1 MFSKK
6 IRLGKDA
13 ELKVTPQGKQLV
25 QIAGAY
31 DVGYGDKKT
40 TVWINGAYWRDA
52 TNLLP
57 YLTKGSVIVI
67 IGSEVVPET
76 YINKQTGNPSATL
89 KMNILEIDLVSS
101 PDQKPV
107 QQVQR
112 PVQQVQRPA
121 QQAPQQRQQAP
132 QAGSFADFDD
142 DIPF

>member
-67 IGSEVVPET
+67 TGSEVVPET
-76 YINKQTGNPSATL
+76 YMNKNTGQPSASL

-101 PDQKPV
+101 PDQA
-107 QQVQR
+107 QR
-112 PVQQVQRPA
+112 PV
-121 QQAPQQRQQAP
+121 QQAP